1 MKERKLTDYEK
12 SKAEKEFCF
21 YHCKGFRD
29 KQKDVSVILNA
40 KMLRNLSNFL
50 IT

>member
-1 MKERKLTDYEK
+1 MRNPKQRK
-12 SKAEKEFCF
+12 SFVSIIA
-21 YHCKGFRD
+21 
-29 KQKDVSVILNA
+29 KDFEIPKDAFVILNA